1 MMSEVAGNRERPAPL
16 AGKVSLVTGAARG
29 IGAAVVR
36 ALLDQGAR
44 VLATDI
50 TESDQS
56 LDDRSHS
63 AAFAYHDVSDE
74 KSWEAVVA
82 EAQERFGRLDVL
94 VNNAGILETGRVQEA
109 DGEQLERLFR
119 VNQLGTFLGM
129 RAVIPAFTSAGGGS
143 IVNMSSCV
151 AMRGVAGQF
160 AYCASKWAVRGM
172 TKCAALELAS
182 LKIRVNAICPGPIDT
197 PLMAA
202 YTPDEKMHV
211 ESLIPWGRLGRPEEV
226 AAAVAFM
233 ASDAASF
240 ISGAELEV
248 DGAVFA

>member
-1 MMSEVAGNRERPAPL
+1 MMASSLVDMGRPL
-16 AGKVSLVTGAARG
+16 VGKVALVTGAARG
-29 IGAAVVR
+29 IGAAIVQIFVR
-36 ALLDQGAR
+36 QGAK

-50 TESDQS
+50 SQGPESAGDS
-56 LDDRSHS
+56 GR
-63 AAFAYHDVSDE
+63 AALFTIHDVSDPQ
-74 KSWEAVVA
+74 SWSAAIALA
-82 EAQERFGRLDVL
+82 EERFGRLDIL
-94 VNNAGILETGRVQEA
+94 VNNAGILETGAVQDTDA
-109 DGEQLERLFR
+109 RQMERLFR

-129 RAVIPAFTSAGGGS
+129 QAVIAPFETAGGGV

-172 TKCAALELAS
+172 TKCAALELAAR
-182 LKIRVNAICPGPIDT
+182 KIRVNVICPGPIDT

-202 YTPDEKMHV
+202 YTPEQKAQV
-211 ESLIPWGRLGRPEEV
+211 EGLIPWGRLGRPEEV
-226 AAAVAFM
+226 AAAVAFV

>member
-1 MMSEVAGNRERPAPL
+1 MSELRGDHNRPAPL

-29 IGAAVVR
+29 IGAAIVR
-36 ALLDQGAR
+36 AFLDQGAC

-50 TESDQS
+50 DESGQAS
-56 LDDRSHS
+56 EVRGQS
-63 AAFAYHDVSDE
+63 AAFSYHDVRDE
-74 KSWEAVVA
+74 KSWSAVVA
-82 EAQERFGRLDVL
+82 EAQNRFGRLDVL

-109 DGEQLERLFR
+109 DAEQLERLFR

-172 TKCAALELAS
+172 TKCAALELAD
-182 LKIRVNAICPGPIDT
+182 LQIRVNAICPGPIGT

-202 YTPDEKMHV
+202 YTLDEKKHV